1 MRMDKRNTVTMEM
14 GGTGTGISEQML
26 LDAFLCEIVVIDA
39 EKRIVKANQ
48 SYCRARGRSPEEIIG
63 TDIETYGNA
72 STIRKALEYPME
84 TKLIF
89 QEDDDIVALSS
100 IFSAG
105 RLVGA
110 MEMRFHQRG
119 MVDAAVMEVGYSHMA
134 EDIHKLFETNW
145 DVIYASDDTGK
156 TLEVSSAANAIW
168 GVDAGELVGK
178 SVYEL
183 EQERIFYPSITRM
196 VLESKRRVQAIQT
209 TATGKKLLVMG
220 TPIRNEKNRIVRV
233 INTSRLIVD
242 ESEFSRELDETRLLV
257 EGYKRE
263 LARSRQ
269 QEEQDNAFIAESP
282 AMKKIADMALKVSE
296 TDVPVL
302 ITGESG
308 VGKEVLANFIHAKS
322 LRAEKP
328 YIKINCSALPPTL
341 FESELFG
348 YERGAFTGAERSGK
362 PGLFELARSGTLL
375 LDEISEIP
383 VGMQAKLLRVL
394 QENEFMRVGGT
405 KIIPLD
411 VRIIA
416 ASNKELPTEI
426 EKGQFRRDLYYRL
439 NVIQFHIP
447 PLRERQED
455 ILPLS
460 LFFLKKYNAKYRLNR
475 RLSAEVMD
483 AFSRCRWDGNTRELQ
498 HAIERMVVLSP
509 QDLIDTDSLPESL
522 ERDTCA
528 APIRVDAIVPLRE
541 AQRLVEEQLIEMAR
555 RKYRTTTRIAE
566 VLGVDQSTISRKWKK
581 I

>member
-1 MRMDKRNTVTMEM
+1 
-14 GGTGTGISEQML
+14 
-26 LDAFLCEIVVIDA
+26 
-39 EKRIVKANQ
+39 
-48 SYCRARGRSPEEIIG
+48 
-63 TDIETYGNA
+63 
-72 STIRKALEYPME
+72 
-84 TKLIF
+84 
-89 QEDDDIVALSS
+89 
-100 IFSAG
+100 
-105 RLVGA
+105 
-110 MEMRFHQRG
+110 
-119 MVDAAVMEVGYSHMA
+119 
-134 EDIHKLFETNW
+134 
-145 DVIYASDDTGK
+145 
-156 TLEVSSAANAIW
+156 
-168 GVDAGELVGK
+168 
-178 SVYEL
+178 
-183 EQERIFYPSITRM
+183 
-196 VLESKRRVQAIQT
+196 
-209 TATGKKLLVMG
+209 
-220 TPIRNEKNRIVRV
+220 
-233 INTSRLIVD
+233 
-242 ESEFSRELDETRLLV
+242 
-257 EGYKRE
+257 
-263 LARSRQ
+263 
-269 QEEQDNAFIAESP
+269 
-282 AMKKIADMALKVSE
+282 MKKIADMALKVSE

-541 AQRLVEEQLIEMAR
+541 AQRLGEEQLIEMAR